1 MDCGSAS
8 AVAAAAADA
17 PGRAGRWDDGGV
29 TDSEFTLI
37 PERTQLLSGRKALV
51 TGADSG
57 IGQGVAYELA
67 AHGAAVAVN
76 YLADATVAEGMVER
90 IERGGGRAI
99 AVQMDV
105 SSEDDVVRAFAA
117 ARQAFGG
124 LDLLVNNAGVEKPF
138 PLVDM
143 PLEWWRRVI
152 DVNLTGAFLC
162 AREAARVMLA
172 AGARGAIVNI
182 TSVHE
187 VIPWERF
194 SHYCASKGGEKLFAQ
209 SIARELAPHGI
220 RVVSVAPGAIATPIN
235 ADVLADPERKAVVE
249 AEIPYGRWG
258 EVADVARAVAWV
270 ASDEAEYIVGSTIF
284 VDGGMTLYP
293 RFV

>member
-1 MDCGSAS
+1 MNPDFRLAPE
-8 AVAAAAADA
+8 AA
-17 PGRAGRWDDGGV
+17 R
-29 TDSEFTLI
+29 
-37 PERTQLLSGRKALV
+37 LLSGRKALV

-67 AHGAAVAVN
+67 ARGAAVAVN
-76 YLADATVAEGMVER
+76 YLADSGVAEGMVDQ
-90 IERGGGRAI
+90 IERAGGRAI

-105 SSEDDVVRAFAA
+105 SSEDDVVRAIAET
-117 ARQAFGG
+117 RKAFGG
-124 LDLLVNNAGVEKPF
+124 LDLLVNNAGIEKRF
-138 PLVDM
+138 QLVDM

-152 DVNLTGAFLC
+152 DVNLTGVFLC

-172 AGARGAIVNI
+172 DGARGVIVNV

-187 VIPWERF
+187 VIPWEGF
-194 SHYCASKGGEKLFAQ
+194 SHYCASKGGEKLFTQ

-220 RVVSVAPGAIATPIN
+220 RVVSVAPGAISTPIN
-235 ADVLADPERKAVVE
+235 ADVLADPKRKAAVE

-270 ASDEAEYIVGSTIF
+270 ASEQADYIVGSTIF

-293 RFV
+293 RFA

>member
-1 MDCGSAS
+1 MNGLGFRL
-8 AVAAAAADA
+8 VPEAA
-17 PGRAGRWDDGGV
+17 R
-29 TDSEFTLI
+29 
-37 PERTQLLSGRKALV
+37 LLGGRKAIV

-67 AHGAAVAVN
+67 AHGASVAVN
-76 YLADATVAEGMVER
+76 YLDDASVAEGIAAQ
-90 IERGGGRAI
+90 IERAGGQAI

-105 SSEDDVVRAFAA
+105 SSEDDVVRAFGE
-117 ARQAFGG
+117 AREAFGG
-124 LDLLVNNAGVEKPF
+124 LDLLVNNAGIEKPF
-138 PLVDM
+138 LLVDM

-152 DVNLTGAFLC
+152 DVNLTGVFLC
-162 AREAARVMLA
+162 AREAARIMLA
-172 AGARGAIVNI
+172 DGARGTIVNV

-187 VIPWERF
+187 LIPWEGY
-194 SHYCASKGGEKLFAQ
+194 SHYCASKGGVKLLTQ

-235 ADVLADPERKAVVE
+235 ADVLADPKRKAEVE

-258 EVADVARAVAWV
+258 EVDDVARAVAWV
-270 ASDEAEYIVGSTIF
+270 ASAQADYVVGSTIF

-293 RFV
+293 RFA